1 MLLMYASGGL
11 GVLTKGPVAAALPG
25 LVFGIYLVVHGEW
38 RRVRE
43 IMIPA
48 GVVVVLA
55 IVVPWYAALYHR
67 YGWTYITSFFV
78 GENVA
83 REENYAAAVTARA
96 ATIKRQQEA
105 YAASIA
111 AYAAQKAQYEAD
123 LARWRASLPKCK
135 STRRHPCPAI

>member
-1 MLLMYASGGL
+1 MKFARII
-11 GVLTKGPVAAALPG
+11 AALT
-25 LVFGIYLVVHGEW
+25 
-38 RRVRE
+38 
-43 IMIPA
+43 
-48 GVVVVLA
+48 LA
-55 IVVPWYAALYHR
+55 ASLALPAALSAKTATTPDSTAMPNSEEAR
-67 YGWTYITSFFV
+67 DALNRKQAEAAQRQV